1 MRRNFM
7 TASARE
13 AIELARSR
21 GAEFVDIKFVDF
33 PGMWQH
39 LTIPVSVL
47 QEETFV
53 DGIAFDG
60 SSIRG
65 WKNINE
71 SDMLVIPDATTAF
84 MDPFYTLPTLS
95 LIGNIHDPITKE
107 PYARDPRYTARKA
120 EQRLVA
126 SGVADRAYFG
136 PEAEF
141 FIFDDVRFGQSERGG
156 FYSVDTAEG
165 FWNAGKEENPNLGYK
180 TRMKEGYFPVPPT
193 DSLRD
198 LRSAI
203 VKNLT
208 ACGLTCEVHH
218 HEVATA
224 QGEIGLRYDTL
235 TRMGDA
241 LSIFKYIVKNTARA
255 HRKTATFMPK
265 PIYGDNG
272 SGMHTHVS
280 LWKGKTNTFAG
291 PEYGGLSE
299 TALFFIG
306 GLIAHADALLAITN
320 ATTISYKRL
329 VPGFEAPVNLAYS
342 QRNRSAAIRI
352 PVGSGKPE
360 AKRVEFRCPDA
371 TGNPYFTL
379 SAILMAGLDGIENR
393 THPGEPLD
401 KNIYDMPP
409 EELAHVKKT
418 IPDLGSALR
427 ALEKGHEFLLKG
439 DVFTEDVIRT
449 WIDYKRENELVPVM
463 SRPHPYEFCIYYDI

>member
-1 MRRNFM
+1 MND
-7 TASARE
+7 SPRE
-13 AIELARSR
+13 VIEFAKSK
-21 GAEFVDIKFVDF
+21 GAEFLDIKFTDF

-39 LTIPVSVL
+39 LTIPFS
-47 QEETFV
+47 QIKEETFT

-71 SDMLVIPDATTAF
+71 SDMLVIPDPTTAF
-84 MDPFYTLPTLS
+84 MDPFHTIPTLS
-95 LIGNIHDPITKE
+95 VIGNIHDPITRE
-107 PYARDPRYTARKA
+107 PYSRDPRFIARKA
-120 EQRLVA
+120 EQRLVS
-126 SGVADRAYFG
+126 SGVADKAFFG

-141 FIFDDVRFGQSERGG
+141 FIFDDVRFSQDAHSG
-156 FYSVDTAEG
+156 FYFIDSDEG
-165 FWNAGKEENPNLGYK
+165 AWNTGREEKPNLAYK
-180 TRMKEGYFPVPPT
+180 PRFKEGYFPVPPI
-193 DSLRD
+193 DSLHNI
-198 LRSAI
+198 RSAI
-203 VKNLT
+203 VKNLM

-224 QGEIGLRYDTL
+224 GQGEIGLRFESL

-241 LSIFKYIVKNTARA
+241 ISLFKYVVKNTVRA
-255 HRKTATFMPK
+255 HGKTATFMPK
-265 PIYGDNG
+265 PLFGDNG
-272 SGMHTHVS
+272 SGMHVHVS
-280 LWKGKTNTFAG
+280 LWKGSKNIFNG

-299 TALFFIG
+299 TALFFVG
-306 GLIAHADALLAITN
+306 GLITHAHALLGLTN
-320 ATTISYKRL
+320 ATTNSYKRL

-352 PVGSGKPE
+352 PVGSTKPE
-360 AKRVEFRCPDA
+360 AKRVEFRCPDS

-379 SAILMAGLDGIENR
+379 AAILQAGLDGIENR

-418 IPDLGSALR
+418 CPDLPAALD
-427 ALEKGHEFLLKG
+427 ALAKGHEFLLKG

-449 WIDYKRENELVPVM
+449 WIDYKRENELIPVM
-463 SRPHPYEFCIYYDI
+463 SRPHPYEFCIYFDI

>member
-1 MRRNFM
+1 MI
-7 TASARE
+7 ASPRE
-13 AIELARSR
+13 AIELAESK

-39 LTIPVSVL
+39 LTIPFSIL
-47 QEETFV
+47 KEETFLE
-53 DGIAFDG
+53 GIAFDG

-84 MDPFYTLPTLS
+84 MDPFYALPTLS
-95 LIGNIHDPITKE
+95 IIGNIHDPITRE
-107 PYARDPRYTARKA
+107 PYSRDPRFIARKA
-120 EQRLVA
+120 EQRLAA

-141 FIFDDVRFGQSERGG
+141 FIFDDVRFAQNERGG
-156 FYSVDTAEG
+156 FYSIDTSEG
-165 FWNAGKEENPNLGYK
+165 FWNAGKDEAPNLGYK

-203 VKNLT
+203 VKSLT
-208 ACGLTCEVHH
+208 GCGLTCEVHH

-235 TRMGDA
+235 VRMGDA
-241 LSIFKYIVKNTARA
+241 LSIFKYVVKNTARE
-255 HRKTATFMPK
+255 HGKTATFMPK

-280 LWKGKTNTFAG
+280 LWKGKHNIFAG
-291 PEYGGLSE
+291 PEYGGMSE

-306 GLIAHADALLAITN
+306 GLIAHADALLALTN

-352 PVGSGKPE
+352 PVGSDKPE

-379 SAILMAGLDGIENR
+379 AAILMAGLDGIENR
-393 THPGEPLD
+393 THPGAPLD

-418 IPDLGSALR
+418 IPDLGSALS

-449 WIDYKRENELVPVM
+449 WIDYKRDNELVPVM